1 MLFVHAGGAGA
12 ARAAKALRFSNADA
26 RWIADL
32 AARWERIEPAARAR
46 LEGGAP
52 PTDAEVRRWVAEAGR
67 TRVAPLL
74 RLAAAVWAAARG
86 AGEGAPAPDAARA
99 LYRRAV
105 RSAYRDPV
113 EAADLAVTGDDLVG
127 AGVPPGPLLGKIL
140 HCLLDRV
147 LDDPRRNTRDLLLAL
162 VPECGRA
169 AAGAA
174 PPTDHR

>member
-12 ARAAKALRFSNADA
+12 AHAAKALRFSNADA

-32 AARWERIEPAARAR
+32 AGRWERIAPAARAR
-46 LEGGAP
+46 MEGGARP
-52 PTDAEVRRWVAEAGR
+52 SDAEVRRWVAEAGR

-74 RLAAAVWAAARG
+74 RLAAATWAATRA
-86 AGEGAPAPDAARA
+86 AGEPAPGEAEARA

-113 EAADLAVTGDDLVG
+113 EAADLAVGGDDLLE

-147 LDDPRRNTRDLLLAL
+147 LDDPDLNTRDALLAL
-162 VPECGRA
+162 VPECARA
-169 AAGAA
+169 AAGGA